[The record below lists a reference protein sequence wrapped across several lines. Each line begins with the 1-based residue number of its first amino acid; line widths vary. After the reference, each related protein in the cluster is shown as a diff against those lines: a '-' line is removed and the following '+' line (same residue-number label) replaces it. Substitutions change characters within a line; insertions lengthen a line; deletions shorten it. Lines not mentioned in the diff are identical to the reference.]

1 MTYAEMTAKIEML
14 NHYDAMISN
23 LKEQADD
30 IRNSLKA
37 EMVAQNVDTMF
48 VGEYIL
54 RYTDVLSNRFDST
67 SFKKVM
73 PEVYKSF
80 VKQVASRRFTI
91 SV

>member
-1 MTYAEMTAKIEML
+1 MTYAEMTAKIELL
-14 NHYDAMISN
+14 NHYDAMITS
-23 LKEQADD
+23 LKEQADE
-30 IRNSLKA
+30 IRNSLKS
-37 EMVAQNVDTMF
+37 EMVAQNVDTMV
-48 VGEYIL
+48 VGEYII

-67 SFKKVM
+67 AFKKVM